1 MINPTTNPHIVAI
14 VDLIFQLPTIKS
26 GKRAEIVKETN
37 QSKIVAKPPTNK
49 NLKNSNNKSL
59 CFVKKF

>member
-1 MINPTTNPHIVAI
+1 M
-14 VDLIFQLPTIKS
+14 VDFIFQLPTIKS
-26 GKRAEIVKETN
+26 GKRAEIVKATN

-59 CFVKKF
+59 CFVKKFSSISLLPFNLY